1 MLKFSGFANLTSC
14 FESLAEPKLST
25 AKPRTQ
31 RAQSAVHTEV
41 LRKLAVATEP
51 CKFDASR
58 V

>member
-1 MLKFSGFANLTSC
+1 
-14 FESLAEPKLST
+14 LAEPKLST

-31 RAQSAVHTEV
+31 RATISRTPEV